1 MVAAWIKR
9 ATSRWSDLN
18 LRQKLSLAFIV
29 MTLAPLFLATSIAEQ
44 EAEQT
49 LRRFVFERNKNLA
62 VDLAHDME
70 QLFMDKIRLLKI
82 MAASSE
88 IKSMNPARQTSAL
101 ESIVA
106 QYPEFQVA
114 VATDAAGWQIARSDG
129 NPTEPAI
136 RYDDRDYF
144 KEAMRTGSTVISDVL
159 TSKSAGLLGVVVAE
173 PIKNDDKSIQGLLIF
188 NLGMDN
194 LNWLTRHI
202 QLGDRAYVYIVNK
215 NGKVVIHPSQHLML
229 EMADYSERAPV
240 AQAVKGLTGWAEYD
254 EDGGQRILAGFSH
267 IPSVEWG
274 LVVEQPFKIAMMD
287 VERVRHVNLVVLLVS
302 ALLLVMISLI
312 IANTVAYPMAKISKA
327 ALSIAEGDL
336 QTRLEVK
343 TQDEIGQLARNFNC
357 MTEQLALRGAALRR
371 SEEQY
376 RSLVDNINIGV
387 YRATLDEG
395 GRFLQMNP
403 AMVHIF
409 GYASVDAMMKS
420 SVVGLY
426 QNADERER
434 FLLDMRREGFVKNR
448 ESIMKKQDGV
458 LFWCSRSGVIRRDE
472 TGKEWIDG
480 VIEDVDDRK
489 KAEKLLLQAKEDL
502 EIQVAERTRELTA
515 LNAELHKLSISD
527 GLTCIGNRRYLDEF
541 LEQEWQRAIR
551 ENTPLSLIMLDID
564 YFKLFNDTYG
574 HIAGD
579 ACLKKIA
586 EVLTNTIKRATDFA
600 SRYGGEEFTVVLPN
614 TDERGAMTVAE
625 KIRSEVALLA
635 IPHETSPLGGVV
647 TVSVGVAT
655 VVPSLGIKESKI
667 IEAADLSLY
676 QAKAAGRNR
685 VVSAEFTV

>member
-9 ATSRWSDLN
+9 ATRGWSDLN

-49 LRRFVFERNKNLA
+49 MRRFVFERNKNLA
-62 VDLAHDME
+62 VDLAHDMDH
-70 QLFMDKIRLLKI
+70 LFMDKIRLLKI
-82 MAASSE
+82 MAASPE
-88 IKSMNPARQTSAL
+88 IQSMNPARQTPVL

-114 VATDAAGWQIARSDG
+114 VAADAAGRQIARSDG
-129 NPTEPAI
+129 NPAEAAI

-173 PIKNDDKSIQGLLIF
+173 PIKNDDKSTQGLLIF

-194 LNWLTRHI
+194 LNLMTRHI
-202 QLGDRAYVYIVNK
+202 QLGDRAYVYVVNR
-215 NGKVVIHPSQHLML
+215 NGRVVIHPSQRLMV
-229 EMADYSERAPV
+229 EMTDYSERVPV
-240 AQAVKGLTGWAEYD
+240 AQAVKGLTGWVEY

-267 IPSVEWG
+267 IPSAEWG

-287 VERVRHVNLVVLLVS
+287 VERVRHINLVVLLVS
-302 ALLLVMISLI
+302 ALLSVMISLVV
-312 IANTVAYPMAKISKA
+312 ANTVAYPLIKISKA

-336 QTRLEVK
+336 QIRLEVK
-343 TQDEIGQLARNFNC
+343 TQDEIGQLSRNFNC
-357 MTEQLALRGAALRR
+357 MTEQLALRGAALQR

-387 YRATLDEG
+387 YRATLDG
-395 GRFLQMNP
+395 GGSFLQMNP

-409 GYASVDAMMKS
+409 GYSSIGVMMKVS
-420 SVVGLY
+420 IVELY
-426 QNADERER
+426 QNAAERDR
-434 FLLDMRREGFVKNR
+434 FLLDMRREGFVRNR
-448 ESIMKKQDGV
+448 ESIMRKQEGM

-472 TGKEWIDG
+472 AGREWVDG

-502 EIQVAERTRELTA
+502 EIQVAERTRELTE

-527 GLTCIGNRRYLDEF
+527 GLTCIGNRRFLDEF

-551 ENTPLSLIMLDID
+551 ENEPLSLIMLDID

-574 HIAGD
+574 HISGD
-579 ACLKKIA
+579 ACLKKVA
-586 EVLTNTIKRATDFA
+586 DVLKNTIKRATDFA

-655 VVPSLGIKESKI
+655 VVPSLGIKESKL
-667 IEAADLSLY
+667 IEAADRALY
-676 QAKAAGRNR
+676 QAKAAGRNQ
-685 VVSAEFTV
+685 VVSAKITV